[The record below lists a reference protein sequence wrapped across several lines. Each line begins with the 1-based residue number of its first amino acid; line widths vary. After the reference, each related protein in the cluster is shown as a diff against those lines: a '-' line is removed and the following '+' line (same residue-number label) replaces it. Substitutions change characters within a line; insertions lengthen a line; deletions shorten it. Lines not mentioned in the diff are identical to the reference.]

1 MDLEAVM
8 TKEVSA
14 EYIVRRPR
22 GYHATAFSLLV
33 LLLALLGV
41 IVAAL
46 SEAPIIWML
55 IWPTPLV
62 LIFTAARFIRE
73 GMHKRDG
80 VLVLGR
86 PALEPASDP
95 QNVADDDN
103 ELEAPAVESGS
114 GSIPVHA
121 PSVFARR
128 QNVEAGTAHGLAV
141 HRPIRKDQQPFSR
154 YKVPYVFEKG
164 TTSLEIVLYSLPR
177 LR

>member
-1 MDLEAVM
+1 M

-14 EYIVRRPR
+14 EHTVRRPKSN
-22 GYHATAFSLLV
+22 HATAFSLLV

-55 IWPTPLV
+55 IWPAPMV

-73 GMHKRDG
+73 GVHKRDG

-86 PALEPASDP
+86 PALEPASDA

-103 ELEAPAVESGS
+103 ELEAPAVESGT

-128 QNVEAGTAHGLAV
+128 QNVEPGTAHGLAV
-141 HRPIRKDQQPFSR
+141 HRHIRKNQHRSWR
-154 YKVPYVFEKG
+154 YNVPYVLEKG
-164 TTSLEIVLYSLPR
+164 TVG
-177 LR
+177 

>member
-55 IWPTPLV
+55 IWPAPLV
-62 LIFTAARFIRE
+62 LIFPVARFIRE

-86 PALEPASDP
+86 PALEPASNP
-95 QNVADDDN
+95 QNIADDDN
-103 ELEAPAVESGS
+103 ELETPAGESGS
-114 GSIPVHA
+114 ESIPVHA

-128 QNVEAGTAHGLAV
+128 ENVEPGTAHSLAV
-141 HRPIRKDQQPFSR
+141 YRHIRKNQPLSCPFT
-154 YKVPYVFEKG
+154 VPHTFTPG
-164 TTSLEIVLYSLPR
+164 IVR
-177 LR
+177 

>member
-1 MDLEAVM
+1 M

-14 EYIVRRPR
+14 ENTVRRPR
-22 GYHATAFSLLV
+22 GNRATAFSLLV

-62 LIFTAARFIRE
+62 LIYTAARFIRE
-73 GMHKRDG
+73 GVHKRDG

-95 QNVADDDN
+95 RNVADDDN
-103 ELEAPAVESGS
+103 ELEAPGVENGS

-121 PSVFARR
+121 PSILARG
-128 QNVEAGTAHGLAV
+128 QNVEPGPAHGLAV
-141 HRPIRKDQQPFSR
+141 HRHIRKNQRRSWR
-154 YKVPYVFEKG
+154 YNVPYILEKG
-164 TTSLEIVLYSLPR
+164 TVG
-177 LR
+177 

>member
-1 MDLEAVM
+1 M

-14 EYIVRRPR
+14 EHTVRRPR
-22 GYHATAFSLLV
+22 GNHATAFSLLV

-46 SEAPIIWML
+46 SEAPIIWVL
-55 IWPTPLV
+55 IWPAPLV

-86 PALEPASDP
+86 PALGPASDP
-95 QNVADDDN
+95 QNIADDDN
-103 ELEAPAVESGS
+103 ELETPAVESGS
-114 GSIPVHA
+114 ESIPLHA

-128 QNVEAGTAHGLAV
+128 QNIEPGTAHSLAV
-141 HRPIRKDQQPFSR
+141 DRHIRKNQRRSWR
-154 YKVPYVFEKG
+154 YNVPYVLEKG
-164 TTSLEIVLYSLPR
+164 TVG
-177 LR
+177 

>member
-1 MDLEAVM
+1 M
-8 TKEVSA
+8 TKKASA
-14 EYIVRRPR
+14 EHTVRRPR
-22 GYHATAFSLLV
+22 GKRATVFSLLV

-55 IWPTPLV
+55 FWPTPLV

-73 GMHKRDG
+73 GVHKRDG

-103 ELEAPAVESGS
+103 EPEAPAVENGS
-114 GSIPVHA
+114 GSIPGHA

-128 QNVEAGTAHGLAV
+128 QNVEPGTAHGLAV
-141 HRPIRKDQQPFSR
+141 HRHIRKNQRRSWR
-154 YKVPYVFEKG
+154 YYVPYVLEKG
-164 TTSLEIVLYSLPR
+164 TVG
-177 LR
+177 

>member
-1 MDLEAVM
+1 M

-141 HRPIRKDQQPFSR
+141 HRHIRKNQRRSWR
-154 YKVPYVFEKG
+154 YNVPYVLEKG
-164 TTSLEIVLYSLPR
+164 TIG
-177 LR
+177 

>member
-1 MDLEAVM
+1 M

-22 GYHATAFSLLV
+22 GNHVTAFSLLV

-55 IWPTPLV
+55 VWPAPLV
-62 LIFTAARFIRE
+62 LIFTAVRFIRE
-73 GMHKRDG
+73 GVYQQDG
-80 VLVLGR
+80 LLVLGR

-103 ELEAPAVESGS
+103 ELEAAAMESGS
-114 GSIPVHA
+114 ESIPVHA

-128 QNVEAGTAHGLAV
+128 QNVEPGTAHSLAV
-141 HRPIRKDQQPFSR
+141 HRHIRKNQRRSWR
-154 YKVPYVFEKG
+154 YHVPYVLEKG
-164 TTSLEIVLYSLPR
+164 TVG
-177 LR
+177 

>member
-1 MDLEAVM
+1 M

-22 GYHATAFSLLV
+22 GNHVTAFSLSV

-55 IWPTPLV
+55 VWPAPLV

-73 GMHKRDG
+73 GVHKRDG

-95 QNVADDDN
+95 RNVADDDK
-103 ELEAPAVESGS
+103 ELEAPVWESGS
-114 GSIPVHA
+114 ESIPVQA

-128 QNVEAGTAHGLAV
+128 QNVEPGTAHGLAV
-141 HRPIRKDQQPFSR
+141 HRHIRKNQRRSWR
-154 YKVPYVFEKG
+154 YNVPYVLEKG
-164 TTSLEIVLYSLPR
+164 TVG
-177 LR
+177 

>member
-114 GSIPVHA
+114 GSIPITA
-121 PSVFARR
+121 PPIFRRCQQLESV
-128 QNVEAGTAHGLAV
+128 TAHGLAV
-141 HRPIRKDQQPFSR
+141 QRHIRKNQPRSWR
-154 YKVPYVFEKG
+154 YNVPYVLEKG
-164 TTSLEIVLYSLPR
+164 TIG
-177 LR
+177 

>member
-1 MDLEAVM
+1 M

-14 EYIVRRPR
+14 EHTVRRPR
-22 GYHATAFSLLV
+22 GNHATAFSLLV

-41 IVAAL
+41 IVAAF
-46 SEAPIIWML
+46 SAAPIIWML

-73 GMHKRDG
+73 GVHKRDG
-80 VLVLGR
+80 VLVLGS

-103 ELEAPAVESGS
+103 ELKAPAVESGT

-128 QNVEAGTAHGLAV
+128 QNVEPGTAHGLAV
-141 HRPIRKDQQPFSR
+141 HRHIRKNQRRSWR
-154 YKVPYVFEKG
+154 YNVPYVLEKG
-164 TTSLEIVLYSLPR
+164 TVG
-177 LR
+177 

>member
-1 MDLEAVM
+1 M

-14 EYIVRRPR
+14 EHTVRRPR
-22 GYHATAFSLLV
+22 GNHATAFSLLV

-73 GMHKRDG
+73 GVHKRDG

-103 ELEAPAVESGS
+103 ELEAPAVESGI
-114 GSIPVHA
+114 GSVPVHA

-128 QNVEAGTAHGLAV
+128 QNVEPGTAHGLAV
-141 HRPIRKDQQPFSR
+141 HRHIRKNQRRSWR
-154 YKVPYVFEKG
+154 YNVPYVLEKG
-164 TTSLEIVLYSLPR
+164 TVG
-177 LR
+177 

>member
-1 MDLEAVM
+1 M

-14 EYIVRRPR
+14 EHTVRRPR
-22 GYHATAFSLLV
+22 GNHATAFSLLV

-73 GMHKRDG
+73 GVHKRDG

-95 QNVADDDN
+95 QNVADDDDG
-103 ELEAPAVESGS
+103 LEAPAVENVS
-114 GSIPVHA
+114 GSIPAHA

-128 QNVEAGTAHGLAV
+128 KNVEPGTAHGLAV
-141 HRPIRKDQQPFSR
+141 HRHIRKNQRRSWR
-154 YKVPYVFEKG
+154 YNIPYVLEKG
-164 TTSLEIVLYSLPR
+164 TVG
-177 LR
+177 

>member
-1 MDLEAVM
+1 M

-14 EYIVRRPR
+14 EHTVRRPR
-22 GYHATAFSLLV
+22 GNRATAFSLLV

-73 GMHKRDG
+73 GVHKRDG

-86 PALEPASDP
+86 PALEPVSDP
-95 QNVADDDN
+95 RNAADDDN
-103 ELEAPAVESGS
+103 ELKAPAGENGS
-114 GSIPVHA
+114 ESIPVHA

-128 QNVEAGTAHGLAV
+128 QNVEPGTAHGLAV
-141 HRPIRKDQQPFSR
+141 HRHIRKNQRRSWR
-154 YKVPYVFEKG
+154 YNVPYVLEKRTIG
-164 TTSLEIVLYSLPR
+164 
-177 LR
+177 

>member
-1 MDLEAVM
+1 M

-14 EYIVRRPR
+14 EHTVRRPR
-22 GYHATAFSLLV
+22 GDRATAFSLLV

-46 SEAPIIWML
+46 SEAPVIWML
-55 IWPTPLV
+55 IWPAPLV

-73 GMHKRDG
+73 GVHKRDG

-86 PALEPASDP
+86 PAPEPASDP

-103 ELEAPAVESGS
+103 ELDAPAAENWS

-121 PSVFARR
+121 PPVFAGR
-128 QNVEAGTAHGLAV
+128 QNVEPGPGHGLAV
-141 HRPIRKDQQPFSR
+141 HRQIRKNQRRSWR
-154 YKVPYVFEKG
+154 YNVPYVLEKG
-164 TTSLEIVLYSLPR
+164 TVG
-177 LR
+177 